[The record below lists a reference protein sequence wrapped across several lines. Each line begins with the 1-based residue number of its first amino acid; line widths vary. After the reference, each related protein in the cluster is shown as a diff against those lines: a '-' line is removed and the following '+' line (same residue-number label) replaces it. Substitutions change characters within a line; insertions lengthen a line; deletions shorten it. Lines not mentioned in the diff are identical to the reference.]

1 MKMPLSS
8 NIIKRHDV
16 KEDEETF
23 ILNTKAEEKEEVSI
37 DVSGEI
43 TVILEQA
50 RAEAEDIKKN
60 AFNEGYDNGYEKGFA
75 AGSMEGQYRAEE
87 TYKKALEV
95 LVETEKY
102 RMERLNGLQKEIL
115 DLAVAISEK
124 IIFAELTLNDQ
135 IVGQIA
141 GNAIKKLVVPEYII
155 IHAHPKEAEV
165 LIQQKDMLS
174 KQVIGDVPIRI
185 VKEHDLPAGS
195 CFIETEKGFLDASID
210 TQVSELKKYWKL
222 LKNRM

>member
-8 NIIKRHDV
+8 NIIKRQNV

-23 ILNTKAEEKEEVSI
+23 ILNTTAEEKEEVSI

-50 RAEAEDIKKN
+50 RAEAEDIKNN
-60 AFNEGYDNGYEKGFA
+60 AFNEGYENGYGEGFA
-75 AGSMEGQYRAEE
+75 AGSMEGQYRSEE
-87 TYKKALEV
+87 TYKKVLEV

-102 RMERLNGLQKEIL
+102 RMKRLNGLQKEIL

-135 IVGQIA
+135 VVGKIA
-141 GNAIKKLVVPEYII
+141 GYVLKKLVVPEYII
-155 IHAHPKEAEV
+155 IHAHPKEAEA
-165 LIQQKDMLS
+165 LIQQKDILS
-174 KQVIGDVPIRI
+174 EQVMGDVPIRI
-185 VKEHDLPAGS
+185 VEEHDLPSGS
-195 CFIETEKGFLDASID
+195 CFIETDKGFLDASII
-210 TQVSELKKYWKL
+210 TQVSELKKIL
-222 LKNRM
+222 EIA